1 MAESPGAEALS
12 IPLPQPADTQ
22 TLGRRLAGIVRPGDL
37 IALTGD
43 LGAGKTALAR
53 ALIASLRDS
62 SGGDASGEEVPSP
75 TFTLLQTY
83 DRLSA
88 EGAPLQVWH
97 FDLYRLGDPDEVDE
111 LGWEEALAGGLVLV
125 EWPDRLGARLPAPR
139 LDVTLVYG
147 QDDAAEPGRVAVLQG
162 GAGWADRLDRLAQ
175 PETPGQ
181 TGGGGRS
188 QTTTTGEAGG
198 RAGMSARESEIAAFL
213 SEAGWPTAERT
224 MLAGDASFRR
234 YERLHHTD
242 GSQAV
247 LRDAPP
253 PQEDVQPFRN
263 VARLLQALGLSAPTV
278 LSCDAARGLLLLEDF
293 GDQTFGRLLAEG
305 AQQEPLY
312 RLATDTL
319 IDLQRAWA
327 ARGGGGRD
335 GMGADLPVY
344 DDALLIDREAN
355 LLLDWYMPA
364 VGLEPDE
371 GQRQAYRQAWQE
383 ALARVHAHPQTL
395 VLRDFFPDNLMLLE
409 ARDGTAACGLLD
421 FQDAVIGSPLYD
433 LASLLQDAR
442 RDVPPEI
449 EEQMLQRYL
458 AAFPELDAQ
467 DARVAYTVIA
477 AQRHAKV
484 IGIFTRLARRDGKPG
499 YLAHIPRLWR
509 MLNRAL
515 SAPALEPVHAW
526 LDVNLPRTQR
536 VIPPETAE

>member
-1 MAESPGAEALS
+1 
-12 IPLPQPADTQ
+12 
-22 TLGRRLAGIVRPGDL
+22 
-37 IALTGD
+37 
-43 LGAGKTALAR
+43 
-53 ALIASLRDS
+53 
-62 SGGDASGEEVPSP
+62 
-75 TFTLLQTY
+75 
-83 DRLSA
+83 
-88 EGAPLQVWH
+88 
-97 FDLYRLGDPDEVDE
+97 
-111 LGWEEALAGGLVLV
+111 
-125 EWPDRLGARLPAPR
+125 
-139 LDVTLVYG
+139 
-147 QDDAAEPGRVAVLQG
+147 
-162 GAGWADRLDRLAQ
+162 
-175 PETPGQ
+175 
-181 TGGGGRS
+181 
-188 QTTTTGEAGG
+188 
-198 RAGMSARESEIAAFL
+198 MSAREGEIAAFL
-213 SEAGWPTAERT
+213 DQAGWGVAERS

-234 YERLHHTD
+234 YERVHAPD
-242 GSQAV
+242 GSRAV
-247 LRDAPP
+247 LMDAAPP
-253 PQEDVQPFRN
+253 REDVEPFRD
-263 VARLLQALGLSAPTV
+263 VAWLLRMLGLSAPTV

-293 GDQTFGRLLAEG
+293 GDQTFGRMLAEG
-305 AQQEPLY
+305 AQPEPLY

-327 ARGGGGRD
+327 ARGAD
-335 GMGADLPVY
+335 GVDLPAY

-371 GQRQAYRQAWQE
+371 GQRLAYRQAWQE
-383 ALARVHAHPQTL
+383 ALARVQAHRQTL
-395 VLRDFFPDNLMLLE
+395 VLRDFFPDNLMLLDD
-409 ARDGTAACGLLD
+409 RPGTAACGLLD

-449 EEQMLQRYL
+449 EERMLQRYL
-458 AAFPELDAQ
+458 AAFPEMDAQ

-509 MLNRAL
+509 MFNKAL

>member
-1 MAESPGAEALS
+1 
-12 IPLPQPADTQ
+12 
-22 TLGRRLAGIVRPGDL
+22 
-37 IALTGD
+37 
-43 LGAGKTALAR
+43 
-53 ALIASLRDS
+53 
-62 SGGDASGEEVPSP
+62 
-75 TFTLLQTY
+75 
-83 DRLSA
+83 
-88 EGAPLQVWH
+88 
-97 FDLYRLGDPDEVDE
+97 
-111 LGWEEALAGGLVLV
+111 
-125 EWPDRLGARLPAPR
+125 
-139 LDVTLVYG
+139 
-147 QDDAAEPGRVAVLQG
+147 
-162 GAGWADRLDRLAQ
+162 
-175 PETPGQ
+175 
-181 TGGGGRS
+181 
-188 QTTTTGEAGG
+188 
-198 RAGMSARESEIAAFL
+198 MSAREGEIAAFL
-213 SEAGWPTAERT
+213 DQAGWAAAERT

-234 YERLHHTD
+234 YERVHHTN

-247 LRDAPP
+247 LMDAPP

-327 ARGGGGRD
+327 ARGPD
-335 GMGADLPVY
+335 GAELPAY
-344 DDALLIDREAN
+344 DDARLIDREAT

-364 VGLEPDE
+364 LGLAPNE
-371 GQRQAYRQAWQE
+371 GQRQAYRWAWQE
-383 ALARVHAHPQTL
+383 ALARVHAHRQTL

-409 ARDGTAACGLLD
+409 DRPGTAACGLLD

-442 RDVPPEI
+442 RDVAPEI
-449 EEQMLQRYL
+449 EERMLQRYL

-509 MLNRAL
+509 MFNKAL

-526 LDVNLPRTQR
+526 LDVNLPRAQR